1 MPKGHQDPGTIAAE
15 VRMMRLV
22 HSGAFLVVEGAAD
35 ARFWRPRRR
44 GDCEIVDGEGKQNVI
59 GGVRRLDAE
68 SFGGVLGIVD
78 DDYDSLR
85 GVDVPARNVVSTD
98 AHDLE
103 CMLCRSPALERLL
116 AECGDQ
122 SRIRR
127 FEATEGV
134 DVRSALLDRALV
146 FGRLRL
152 AAALNDHLDLD
163 DSVIRVPRF
172 VKEATWRVDGDG
184 LVRAATRG
192 GSPSVRDAVKRC
204 IARLPSADPWRVAR
218 GHDVVEI
225 LRIGLRRVLGNVGA
239 GVGREWISRILR
251 SSFWPSDL
259 RATTLWKDVRTWE
272 AANVPF
278 RILEN

>member
-1 MPKGHQDPGTIAAE
+1 MLKGHKDPGTIAAE
-15 VRMMRLV
+15 IRMMRSA

-35 ARFWRPRRR
+35 VRFWRPRRCV
-44 GDCEIVDGEGKQNVI
+44 DCEIVDGEGKQNVI

-68 SFGGVLGIVD
+68 RFGGVLGIVD

-85 GVDVPARNVVSTD
+85 GVDVPVSNVVSTD

-103 CMLCRSPALERLL
+103 CMLCRSSALEKLL
-116 AECGDQ
+116 AEHGDEA
-122 SRIRR
+122 RIRR
-127 FEATEGV
+127 FESTEGV
-134 DVRSALLDRALV
+134 DVRRALLERALV

-152 AAALNDHLDLD
+152 AAALNDLHMD
-163 DSVIRVPRF
+163 DSAVRVQSF

-192 GSPSVRDAVKRC
+192 SPSDRDAVKRC
-204 IARLPSADPWRVAR
+204 IARLPSAAPWRVVR

-225 LRIGLRRVLGNVGA
+225 LRIGLRRVLGSVGA
-239 GVGREWISRILR
+239 GVGRERISGILR
-251 SSFWPSDL
+251 AGFWPSDL
-259 RATTLWKDVRTWE
+259 RATALWKDVRTWE
-272 AANVPF
+272 DANVPF